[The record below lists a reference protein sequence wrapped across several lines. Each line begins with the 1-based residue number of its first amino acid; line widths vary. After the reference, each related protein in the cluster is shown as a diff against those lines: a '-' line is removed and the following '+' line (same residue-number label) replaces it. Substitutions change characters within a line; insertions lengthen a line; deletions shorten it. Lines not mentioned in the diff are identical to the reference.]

1 MPFIPKEEIT
11 RLKQETDLLS
21 LVRSY
26 GIELKNHG
34 TNWMGRCPF
43 HEDRTPSFIVT
54 PAKNLWHCMGACKTG
69 GSAIDFVMKREG
81 LGFNEAVERLQRR
94 KPEEGFVK
102 EGLTRNERR
111 QLLEGTTRKIPSTEG
126 LTGEEKDLIFQVI
139 SYYQTTL
146 RQTPHALEYL
156 KERGLGSEEAIT
168 KFKIGYSDGSLSL
181 TLPSRGTQVGFRI
194 RDLYRD
200 FGYFG
205 ISSNGTEHFRSR
217 VVIPIY
223 TRTGE
228 LCGMYGRKIEE
239 SKTLKTPNH
248 KYLAGRHIGIWNEE
262 DAFRKKELVLCES
275 ILDALTY
282 WENGIR
288 NVTCSYG
295 VEGYTE
301 ELHQRILE
309 KRISKIYI
317 AYDGDTAGDKGAM
330 SLYERFKKEEVEL
343 YRVRF
348 PLNVDA
354 NEYAL
359 QSEQRQDALLQLLER
374 SVKLT
379 QENTTQE
386 PKRRTV
392 AKEEPT
398 ERSEEELTPQYKE
411 LFPIE
416 ITPRPQEELLTA
428 EGLTALN
435 ENGEENSPPSQ
446 IQIQPEVK
454 IFKEEVEVKFPE
466 RTYLAKGL
474 YRNNASLET
483 LKVTLKVSQEER
495 YHVDNVDLLSYKA
508 RTSYLGTA
516 THELREKEETIK
528 KELGRLINVLEEVLN
543 EREKERNVKTEVEL
557 TPEERAE
564 AIQYLEAPELLTNI
578 LIDFERCGLV
588 GERVNSLVGYLAS
601 ITRRTENPLAII
613 IQSSSSAG
621 KSTLMDAILDFV
633 PEEEKEKYSAMTG
646 QSLFYMSSKNLKNKV
661 LAISEE
667 EGVERAKYALKILQ
681 SEKKISIASAMK
693 DPTTG
698 RTVTEEYSVEGPVV
712 IFLTTTNLEIDEEL
726 ENRCLILTVNEGREQ
741 TRTILEIQRELETLD
756 GIVKRRDKEKILTLH
771 KNIQRVLRPL
781 VVVNP
786 YAKEMKFPDTKLRMR
801 RDQKKYLTLIKSIA
815 LLNQYQREKKI
826 GQGENGERFEY
837 IEVTR
842 EDMELGGLLASKI
855 LGRTLEELTP
865 QTKEVLYS
873 LYAMVTKESE
883 EQKLTKSEVRF
894 TRRQARERLGMSDT
908 RLRVHLRRL
917 EELEYLIV
925 RSGKQGQIAEYE
937 LLYDGEGQ
945 EGEEFTLGLTF
956 LGVRETGVDD
966 GLFSWRELLG
976 LARKE
981 EEKESA

>member
-1 MPFIPKEEIT
+1 MAFIPKEEIT
-11 RLKQETDLLS
+11 RLKTETDLLA

-26 GIELKNHG
+26 GIELKKHG
-34 TNWMGRCPF
+34 LNWLGRCPF
-43 HEDRTPSFIVT
+43 HDDKTPSFIVT
-54 PAKNLWHCMGACKTG
+54 PVKNLWHCMGACQTG
-69 GSAIDFVMKREG
+69 GSAIDFVMKKEG
-81 LGFNEAVERLQRR
+81 LGFQEAVEVLQKF
-94 KPEEGFVK
+94 KPRQEEVLVK
-102 EGLTRNERR
+102 ERLTRSERR
-111 QLLEGTTRKIPSTEG
+111 QKLEGTTRKISSTEG
-126 LTGEEKDLIFQVI
+126 LTVEEKDLIFQVI

-146 RQTPHALEYL
+146 RQTPQALEYL
-156 KERGLGSEEAIT
+156 KERGLGSDEAIT
-168 KFKIGYSDGSLSL
+168 KFKIGYSDGSLSR
-181 TLPSRGTQVGFRI
+181 TLPSRGTQVGRRM

-205 ISSNGTEHFRSR
+205 ISSNGNEHFKSR
-217 VVIPIY
+217 VVFPIL
-223 TRTGE
+223 TGARE

-239 SKTLKTPNH
+239 SKAIKTPNH
-248 KYLAGRHIGIWNEE
+248 LYLPGRHLGIWNEE
-262 DAFRKKELVLCES
+262 DAFKKGELVLCES
-275 ILDALTY
+275 VLDALTF

-301 ELHQRILE
+301 ELHERILE
-309 KRISKIYI
+309 KGISKIYI
-317 AYDGDTAGDKGAM
+317 AYDGDAAGDKGAM
-330 SLYERFKKEEVEL
+330 SLYERFKKEKVAL

-359 QSEQRQDALLQLLER
+359 QSEQSQDALLQLLER

-379 QENTTQE
+379 EGNTILET
-386 PKRRTV
+386 KRISIQ
-392 AKEEPT
+392 KEET
-398 ERSEEELTPQYKE
+398 TGLTLEEDFEEERTEAAPREESPQIHPMPPEEQNALTNRQGQG
-411 LFPIE
+411 E
-416 ITPRPQEELLTA
+416 I
-428 EGLTALN
+428 
-435 ENGEENSPPSQ
+435 
-446 IQIQPEVK
+446 K
-454 IFKEEVEVKFPE
+454 ISKEEVEVKFPE

-483 LKVTLKVSQEER
+483 LKVTLKVNQGER
-495 YHVDNVDLLSYKA
+495 YHVDTVDLLSYKT
-508 RTSYLGTA
+508 RTSYITTA
-516 THELREKEETIK
+516 SNELKEKEETIK
-528 KELGRLINVLEEVLN
+528 KELGRLINILEDALN

-557 TPEERAE
+557 TAEERAE
-564 AIQYLEAPELLTNI
+564 AILYLEDPELLTNI
-578 LIDFERCGLV
+578 LMDFERCGLV

-601 ITRRTENPLAII
+601 ITRRTENPLAVI

-667 EGVERAKYALKILQ
+667 EGAERAKYALKILQ

-693 DPTTG
+693 DPATG

-726 ENRCLILTVNEGREQ
+726 ENRCLILTVNEGRDQ
-741 TRTILEIQRELETLD
+741 TRTILEIQREQETLE

-771 KNIQRVLRPL
+771 KNIQRILRPL

-801 RDQKKYLTLIKSIA
+801 RDQKKYLTLIKSIS
-815 LLNQYQREKKI
+815 LLQQYQRDKKI
-826 GQGENGERFEY
+826 GKDENGERFEY

-842 EDMELGGLLASKI
+842 EDMELGSILASKI

-865 QTKEVLYS
+865 QTKEVLFS
-873 LYAMVTKESE
+873 LHEMIEKESE
-883 EQKLTKSEVRF
+883 DQKLSKSEVRF
-894 TRRQARERLGMSDT
+894 TRRQVRERLGMSDT

-925 RSGKQGQIAEYE
+925 RSRGQGQIAEYE
-937 LLYDGEGQ
+937 LLYDGEGKS
-945 EGEEFTLGLTF
+945 GEEFTLGLTF
-956 LGVRETGVDD
+956 LEEAQTEETSS
-966 GLFSWRELLG
+966 FFIWKEILG
-976 LARKE
+976 LAKRE

>member
-1 MPFIPKEEIT
+1 MAFIPKEEIA
-11 RLKQETDLLS
+11 RLKQETDLLA

-26 GIELKNHG
+26 GIELRKHG

-43 HEDRTPSFIVT
+43 HEDKTPSFVVT
-54 PAKNLWHCMGACKTG
+54 PAKKLWHCMGACKTG

-81 LGFNEAVERLQRR
+81 MSFQEAVEELREKLP
-94 KPEEGFVK
+94 KGDK
-102 EGLTRNERR
+102 LTNKNNAPTQLVLERE
-111 QLLEGTTRKIPSTEG
+111 LGRKIPTTEKAS
-126 LTGEEKDLIFQVI
+126 EEEREIIFNAL
-139 SYYQTTL
+139 SYYQGTL
-146 RQTPHALEYL
+146 RESRSALSYL
-156 KERGLGSEEAIT
+156 NTRKLGSEESIER
-168 KFKIGYSDGSLSL
+168 FQLGYCDGRMGK
-181 TLPSRGTQVGFRI
+181 TLPVRQSGIGVKV
-194 RDLYRD
+194 RDVLKD
-200 FGYFG
+200 FGILSENGQEYFRG
-205 ISSNGTEHFRSR
+205 RI
-217 VVIPIY
+217 VIPIF
-223 TRTGE
+223 TKEKE
-228 LCGMYGRKIEE
+228 LCGMYGRRIIP
-239 SKTLKTPNH
+239 SKSGSPNH
-248 KYLAGRHIGIWNEE
+248 LYLPGRHMGIWNEE
-262 DAFRKKELVLCES
+262 DAFTKKELVLCES

-301 ELHQRILE
+301 ELHERIIE
-309 KRISKIYI
+309 REIRRVYIS
-317 AYDGDTAGDKGAM
+317 YDGDGAGDKGAKRVH
-330 SLYERFKKEEVEL
+330 LKLKEKGITT
-343 YRVRF
+343 YRVML
-348 PLNVDA
+348 PLGMDV
-354 NEYAL
+354 NE
-359 QSEQRQDALLQLLER
+359 
-374 SVKLT
+374 
-379 QENTTQE
+379 
-386 PKRRTV
+386 V
-392 AKEEPT
+392 AV
-398 ERSEEELTPQYKE
+398 RSEEPQDTLIRLLEESPVYGEEDYDKE
-411 LFPIE
+411 GGNKKQTIE
-416 ITPRPQEELLTA
+416 A
-428 EGLTALN
+428 AALN

-446 IQIQPEVK
+446 IQPEVK
-454 IFKEEVEVKFPE
+454 ITKEEVEVKFPE

-474 YRNNASLET
+474 FRNASLET
-483 LKVTLKVSQEER
+483 LKVTLKVIQGER

-528 KELGRLINVLEEVLN
+528 KELGKLINILEDALN

-578 LIDFERCGLV
+578 LIDFEKCGLV

-667 EGVERAKYALKILQ
+667 EGAERAKYALKILQ

-741 TRTILEIQRELETLD
+741 TKTILEIQRELETLD
-756 GIVKRRDKEKILTLH
+756 GIVKRRDKEKILKLH
-771 KNIQRVLRPL
+771 KNIQRILRPL

-826 GQGENGERFEY
+826 GQGENGESFEY

-956 LGVRETGVDD
+956 LGVRETGEADHPEETGVDD

-981 EEKESA
+981 EVRESA

>member
-1 MPFIPKEEIT
+1 MPYHPKEEIA
-11 RLKQETDLLS
+11 RLKTETDLLS

-26 GIELKNHG
+26 GIELKKHG

-43 HEDRTPSFIVT
+43 HEDKTPSFIVT

-81 LGFNEAVERLQRR
+81 MSFQEAVEELREKLP
-94 KPEEGFVK
+94 KGDK
-102 EGLTRNERR
+102 LTNKNNAPTQLVLERE
-111 QLLEGTTRKIPSTEG
+111 LGRKIPTTERAS
-126 LTGEEKDLIFQVI
+126 EEEREIIFNAL
-139 SYYQTTL
+139 SYYQGTL
-146 RQTPHALEYL
+146 RESRNALSYL
-156 KERGLGSEEAIT
+156 NTRKLGSEESIER
-168 KFKIGYSDGSLSL
+168 FQLGYCDGRMGR
-181 TLPSRGTQVGFRI
+181 TLPVRQSGIGVKV
-194 RDLYRD
+194 RDVLKD
-200 FGYFG
+200 FGILSENGQEYFRG
-205 ISSNGTEHFRSR
+205 RI
-217 VVIPIY
+217 VIPIF
-223 TRTGE
+223 TKEKE
-228 LCGMYGRKIEE
+228 LCGMYGRRIIP
-239 SKTLKTPNH
+239 SKSGSPNH
-248 KYLAGRHIGIWNEE
+248 LYLPGRHMGIWNEE
-262 DAFRKKELVLCES
+262 DAFTKKELVLCES

-301 ELHQRILE
+301 ELHQRIIE
-309 KRISKIYI
+309 REIRRVYIS
-317 AYDGDTAGDKGAM
+317 YDGDGAGDKGA
-330 SLYERFKKEEVEL
+330 KKIHLKLKEKEITT
-343 YRVRF
+343 YRVML
-348 PLNVDA
+348 PLGMDV
-354 NEYAL
+354 NE
-359 QSEQRQDALLQLLER
+359 
-374 SVKLT
+374 
-379 QENTTQE
+379 
-386 PKRRTV
+386 V
-392 AKEEPT
+392 AV
-398 ERSEEELTPQYKE
+398 RSEEPQDTLIRLLEESPVYGEEDYDKE
-411 LFPIE
+411 GGNKKQTIE
-416 ITPRPQEELLTA
+416 AAASI
-428 EGLTALN
+428 

-446 IQIQPEVK
+446 TQPEVK
-454 IFKEEVEVKFPE
+454 ITKEEVEVKFPE

-483 LKVTLKVSQEER
+483 LKVTLKVSQGER

-528 KELGRLINVLEEVLN
+528 KELGKLINVLEDALN

-557 TPEERAE
+557 TPEERAQ
-564 AIQYLEAPELLTNI
+564 AVLYLEDPELLTNI
-578 LIDFERCGLV
+578 LMDFEKCGLV

-667 EGVERAKYALKILQ
+667 EGAERAKYALKILQ

-756 GIVKRRDKEKILTLH
+756 GIVKKRDKEKIYKLH
-771 KNIQRVLRPL
+771 KNVQRVLRPL

-815 LLNQYQREKKI
+815 LLNQYQREKRI
-826 GQGENGERFEY
+826 GKDENGESFEY

-883 EQKLTKSEVRF
+883 EQKLSKSEVRF

-917 EELEYLIV
+917 EELEYLAV
-925 RSGKQGQIAEYE
+925 RSGRQGQIAEYE

-956 LGVRETGVDD
+956 LGVRETGEADTLGRDPEETGVDD
-966 GLFSWRELLG
+966 GLFSWREILG

-981 EEKESA
+981 ETRESA